1 MKVQFRIS
9 SKRSVGD
16 RLGTVMRILDSHSFS
31 KPRQAMLLSRENR
44 TDLPLHEVIGS
55 AATSG
60 SDMCS
65 IESASGSIMVRW
77 VYGSSK
83 FVPAVHGWLDVDVD
97 SVAELVAL
105 LNQLAGET
113 DASYGYCERE
123 SLKPVV
129 AGVPDQYGPPDSVTA
144 LHSIYWYNYFGSEYR
159 PHLDPSRVAG
169 IPGVEATD
177 LGAQGFMVVTRA
189 SPDVRVDEKAVEAIA
204 RAWPVFKKY
213 NTKAAFSRPVLVDYS
228 EPWRRAAPLPP
239 VAAPIAHAVGEPD
252 EFMRSVPEHAERFE
266 AWLRQRGLSI
276 DSDEQ
281 WRQVMREYGA
291 VIQDEKLV
299 IPAIAAYGERV
310 RRQVDGVWR
319 KSVLLHRGEP
329 VVAKKG
335 QPWSSRRVIM
345 EVLEAIEGDRHA

>member
-9 SKRSVGD
+9 SKRAVGE

-44 TDLPLHEVIGS
+44 TDLPLHEVISS
-55 AATSG
+55 AAKSG

-65 IESASGSIMVRW
+65 IESVSGSIMVRW

-83 FVPAVHGWLDVDVD
+83 FVPAVHGWLDVDVN
-97 SVAELVAL
+97 SAEELVEL
-105 LNQLAGET
+105 LNQLASAT

-129 AGVPDQYGPPDSVTA
+129 AGVPDQYGPPDGVTA

-159 PHLDPSRVAG
+159 THLDLNRLAG
-169 IPGVEATD
+169 IRGPEATD
-177 LGAQGFMVVTRA
+177 LGGQGFSVVTRA
-189 SPDVRVDEKAVEAIA
+189 SPDSRVDESAVEAIT
-204 RAWPVFKKY
+204 RAWPVFRKY
-213 NTKAAFSRPVLVDYS
+213 NAKAAFSRPVVVDYS

-239 VAAPIAHAVGEPD
+239 QAAPIAHAVGEPD
-252 EFMRSVPEHAERFE
+252 EFIRRVPEHAERFE
-266 AWLRQRGLSI
+266 AWLRQRGLRI
-276 DSDEQ
+276 DSEQ
-281 WRQVMREYGA
+281 QWCPMLREHGA
-291 VIQDEKLV
+291 VIQDDKLV

-310 RRQVDGVWR
+310 RREMDGVWR
-319 KSVLLHRGEP
+319 KAVLLHRGEP

-345 EVLEAIEGDRHA
+345 EVLEAIGGDGHS